1 MLKMGGVRLIIIAL
15 TVAPAAV
22 RAEVSALPR
31 PTGIVG
37 GFEVEPCAWPSAV
50 FFADDCSGVYIGGKI
65 VLTAAHCLRDTYR
78 IDIDCQ
84 NDADCPDVDAFGNEL
99 TLTCNQADCPEC
111 PPQCSN
117 DTSPVV
123 RGDLINVLFGERY
136 PNLNDDHPRRTIPV
150 QYCRQRGFGD
160 KPLFDFGYC
169 VLSEEPAIQAV
180 PMMMDC
186 EADQFLSQGTPVV
199 AVAFG
204 NEDFDDIPPAFG
216 TKHFLRSTLRFDG
229 SAIGGVSLTK
239 WVGMSPD
246 AGVAP
251 GDSGSPLFIR
261 LPDETWR
268 VVGVASTNAP
278 SYETVWP
285 NVAWMLEDPNVA
297 AEQNKLIP
305 CHTSTGEWEPTAA
318 CGQFPLSPDMP
329 SGDWTRGTFACATE
343 DVSGPSATC
352 GLPFTPLNLADADSP
367 PPMSTAR
374 EPAPASVWGN
384 AGRALAASGA
394 LFLG

>member
-150 QYCRQRGFGD
+150 
-160 KPLFDFGYC
+160 
-169 VLSEEPAIQAV
+169 
-180 PMMMDC
+180 
-186 EADQFLSQGTPVV
+186 
-199 AVAFG
+199 
-204 NEDFDDIPPAFG
+204 
-216 TKHFLRSTLRFDG
+216 
-229 SAIGGVSLTK
+229 
-239 WVGMSPD
+239 
-246 AGVAP
+246 
-251 GDSGSPLFIR
+251 
-261 LPDETWR
+261 
-268 VVGVASTNAP
+268 
-278 SYETVWP
+278 
-285 NVAWMLEDPNVA
+285 
-297 AEQNKLIP
+297 
-305 CHTSTGEWEPTAA
+305 
-318 CGQFPLSPDMP
+318 
-329 SGDWTRGTFACATE
+329 
-343 DVSGPSATC
+343 
-352 GLPFTPLNLADADSP
+352 
-367 PPMSTAR
+367 
-374 EPAPASVWGN
+374 
-384 AGRALAASGA
+384 
-394 LFLG
+394 